1 MRLKAKAFMAQNQQ
15 AQKDK
20 EAQDQSKTKKKSI
33 DPNHYTCKFCNGTID
48 PKTATFVHE
57 KFCLVAKTHIQHDQ
71 ADRNNGDRIH
81 PSESGRRDKKS
92 QKSDLSNKLKR
103 YLQTGQSAAPSDF
116 NSTRGSSNY
125 QDDKNDPEDNQD
137 EDKQIAEFA
146 KKLEQNLK
154 HPPLRTICAGGQR
167 RRRKLK
173 PNVSKD
179 WLNKK
184 RRELKSQIQQNFSDK
199 DNMYD
204 ASFSESKSNASPDGK
219 QFSSIDSRNK
229 QLDDLTPD
237 QI

>member
-1 MRLKAKAFMAQNQQ
+1 
-15 AQKDK
+15 
-20 EAQDQSKTKKKSI
+20 
-33 DPNHYTCKFCNGTID
+33 
-48 PKTATFVHE
+48 
-57 KFCLVAKTHIQHDQ
+57 
-71 ADRNNGDRIH
+71 
-81 PSESGRRDKKS
+81 
-92 QKSDLSNKLKR
+92 LSNKLKR
-103 YLQTGQSAAPSDF
+103 YLQTGPNSDF

-154 HPPLRTICAGGQR
+154 HPPLRTIGAGGQR

-199 DNMYD
+199 DKMYD
-204 ASFSESKSNASPDGK
+204 TGFSESKSNASPDGK

-237 QI
+237 QIQASH